1 MRCLPGPGHWEG
13 GDAERGCPQA
23 KAGVWTGMLSLGG
36 ACRRDIQAAKPTG
49 VPAALIS

>member
-1 MRCLPGPGHWEG
+1 MLRE
-13 GDAERGCPQA
+13 DAHLQKQVSGL
-23 KAGVWTGMLSLGG
+23 GMLSLGG